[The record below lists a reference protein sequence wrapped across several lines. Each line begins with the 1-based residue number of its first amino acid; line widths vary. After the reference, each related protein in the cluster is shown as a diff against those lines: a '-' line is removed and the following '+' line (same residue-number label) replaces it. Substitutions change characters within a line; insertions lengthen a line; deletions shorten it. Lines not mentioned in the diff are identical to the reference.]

1 MDAQKQTHTASSLPS
16 IKVGGPRAFK
26 INFRNMLLYFV
37 LLIVTAYMII
47 PFLWIFSTSLRLAKD
62 SFSLPPAI
70 FPTTFEW
77 SNYLEVFEKVPFVAF
92 ITNSIK
98 IAAIVVIG
106 HVFISSM
113 AAFAFSRI
121 KFPGRD
127 FIFIIFLSGL
137 MIPSQVTII
146 PQFILLSKFGLVDTH
161 WALILPALIN
171 PLGIF
176 LIRQMMMTI
185 PYSYDEAAYMDGAN
199 RMWVFMKVILPMAF
213 PAVSV
218 TSVLLFIANWNDF
231 FRPLIFLNTYEKMT
245 LPLGM
250 TVLTGLFGQGN
261 LSAVLA
267 GVTLS
272 FVPPLLFYL
281 FGQKYLVEGISV
293 GGLKI

>member
-1 MDAQKQTHTASSLPS
+1 MRRLLHH
-16 IKVGGPRAFK
+16 
-26 INFRNMLLYFV
+26 MLL
-37 LLIVTAYMII
+37 LSLTAIMIA
-47 PFLWIFSTSLRLAKD
+47 PFLWVFSTSLRLPKD

-70 FPTTFEW
+70 FPTTFNW
-77 SNYLEVFEKVPFVAF
+77 GNYVEVFEAVPFLDFILNSLKVAL
-92 ITNSIK
+92 
-98 IAAIVVIG
+98 IVVIG
-106 HVFISSM
+106 HIFISSM
-113 AAFAFSRI
+113 AAFSFSRI

-127 FIFIIFLSGL
+127 VIFIVFLSGL

-146 PQFILLSKFGLVDTH
+146 PQFIFLSKLGFVDTH
-161 WALILPALIN
+161 WAIILPALIN

-185 PYSYDEAAYMDGAN
+185 PYSYDEAAHMDGAN
-199 RMWVFMKVILPMAF
+199 RMWVFLKVILPMSF

-250 TVLTGLFGQGN
+250 TVLTGEFGQGN
-261 LSAVLA
+261 LSAILA

-272 FVPPLLFYL
+272 LIPPLLLYI
-281 FGQKYLVEGISV
+281 FGQKYLVEGITV
-293 GGLKI
+293 GGLKM

>member
-1 MDAQKQTHTASSLPS
+1 M
-16 IKVGGPRAFK
+16 IKIKEVFG
-26 INFRNMLLYFV
+26 INIRKLLLHV
-37 LLIVTAYMII
+37 ILLIITAFMII
-47 PFLWIFSTSLRLAKD
+47 PFLWIFSTSLRLPKD
-62 SFSLPPAI
+62 SFALPPAI
-70 FPTTFEW
+70 FPTTFIW
-77 SNYLEVFEKVPFVAF
+77 SNYMEVFDKVPFFDF

-106 HVFISSM
+106 HIIISSM

-121 KFPGRD
+121 KFPGRNL
-127 FIFIIFLSGL
+127 IFIIFLAGL

-146 PQFILLSKFGLVDTH
+146 PQFIFISKLGLTDTH
-161 WALILPALIN
+161 WALILPGLIN

-176 LIRQMMMTI
+176 LIRQMMLTI

-199 RMWVFMKVILPMAF
+199 RMWVFLKVVLPMSM

-250 TVLTGLFGQGN
+250 TVLTGQFGQGN
-261 LSAVLA
+261 LSAILA

-272 FVPPLLFYL
+272 LIPPLLLYI
-281 FGQKYLVEGISV
+281 FGQKYLVEGITV
-293 GGLKI
+293 GGLKM

>member
-1 MDAQKQTHTASSLPS
+1 MRRLSLHLLLLSLTA
-16 IKVGGPRAFK
+16 F
-26 INFRNMLLYFV
+26 
-37 LLIVTAYMII
+37 MIA
-47 PFLWIFSTSLRLAKD
+47 PFLWIFSTSLRLPKD
-62 SFSLPPAI
+62 SFSTI
-70 FPTTFEW
+70 FHW
-77 SNYLEVFEKVPFVAF
+77 DNYGEVFEAVPFLAF
-92 ITNSIK
+92 IVNSLK
-98 IAAIVVIG
+98 IALLVVVG
-106 HVFISSM
+106 HIFISSM

-127 FIFIIFLSGL
+127 VIFLIFLSGL

-146 PQFILLSKFGLVDTH
+146 PQFIFLSQMGFVDSH
-161 WALILPALIN
+161 WAIILPALIN

-199 RMWVFMKVILPMAF
+199 RAWVFLKVILPMSF

-250 TVLTGLFGQGN
+250 TVLSGEFGQGN
-261 LSAVLA
+261 LSAILA

-272 FVPPLLFYL
+272 LIPPLLLYI
-281 FGQKYLVEGISV
+281 FGQKYLVEGITV
-293 GGLKI
+293 GGLKM

>member
-1 MDAQKQTHTASSLPS
+1 MDAHKPAYAANSVVGVKAGRPGAR
-16 IKVGGPRAFK
+16 IKVRTV
-26 INFRNMLLYFV
+26 LLYV
-37 LLIVTAYMII
+37 LLLLVTAYMII

-62 SFSLPPAI
+62 SFALPPAI
-70 FPTTFEW
+70 LPTSFVWE
-77 SNYLEVFEKVPFVAF
+77 NYLEVFEKVPFAAF

-106 HVFISSM
+106 HVLISSM

-127 FIFIIFLSGL
+127 VIFLIFLSGL

-146 PQFILLSKFGLVDTH
+146 PQFIMISKLGLVDTH
-161 WALILPALIN
+161 WAIILPALIN

-176 LIRQMMMTI
+176 MIRQMMLTI
-185 PYSYDEAAYMDGAN
+185 PHSYDEAAYMDGAN
-199 RMWVFMKVILPMAF
+199 RMWVFLKVILPMAF

-250 TVLTGLFGQGN
+250 TVLTGLFGTGN

-272 FVPPLLFYL
+272 LIPPLLFYI
-281 FGQKYLVEGISV
+281 FGQKYLIEGLSV
-293 GGLKI
+293 GGLKV

>member
-1 MDAQKQTHTASSLPS
+1 MTTRRLPLH
-16 IKVGGPRAFK
+16 I
-26 INFRNMLLYFV
+26 V
-37 LLIVTAYMII
+37 LLLLTAFMII
-47 PFLWIFSTSLRLAKD
+47 PFLWIFSTSLRLPKD

-70 FPTTFEW
+70 LPTAFNW
-77 SNYLEVFEKVPFVAF
+77 SNYIEVFDTVPFLSF
-92 ITNSIK
+92 ILNSLK
-98 IAAIVVIG
+98 IALIVVVG
-106 HVFISSM
+106 HIFISSM
-113 AAFAFSRI
+113 AAFSFSRI

-127 FIFIIFLSGL
+127 LIFIFFLSGL

-146 PQFILLSKFGLVDTH
+146 PQFIFLSKMGLIDSH
-161 WALILPALIN
+161 WAIILPSLIN

-199 RMWVFMKVILPMAF
+199 RMWVFLKVILPMSF

-218 TSVLLFIANWNDF
+218 TSVLLFIGNWNDF

-250 TVLTGLFGQGN
+250 TVLTGEFGQGN
-261 LSAVLA
+261 LSAILA

-272 FVPPLLFYL
+272 LIPPLLLYI
-281 FGQKYLVEGISV
+281 FGQKYLVEGITV
-293 GGLKI
+293 GGLKM

>member
-1 MDAQKQTHTASSLPS
+1 MRSVK
-16 IKVGGPRAFK
+16 
-26 INFRNMLLYFV
+26 FRKWLLYIG
-37 LLIVTAYMII
+37 LLLVTAYMII
-47 PFLWIFSTSLRLAKD
+47 PFLWIFSTSLRLPKD

-70 FPTTFEW
+70 FPTSFVW
-77 SNYLEVFEKVPFVAF
+77 SNYAEIFDKVPFMAF
-92 ITNSIK
+92 IFNSIK
-98 IAAIVVIG
+98 IALFVVIG

-121 KFPGRD
+121 RFPGRN
-127 FIFIIFLSGL
+127 FIFLIFLSGL

-146 PQFILLSKFGLVDTH
+146 PQFIMISKLGLVDTH

-176 LIRQMMMTI
+176 LIRQLMMTI

-199 RMWVFMKVILPMAF
+199 RLWVFLKVILPMSF

-250 TVLTGLFGQGN
+250 TVLIGQFGQGN
-261 LSAVLA
+261 LSAILA

-272 FVPPLLFYL
+272 LIPPLLFYIL
-281 FGQKYLVEGISV
+281 GQKYLIEGISV